1 MTSMFVTSCGKD
13 RAPRR
18 RFRTFGALVTF
29 GLSACAGTDDV
40 DPMITSP
47 SATGSVTAVTPGA
60 TTSGVS
66 PSVNPSV
73 NPNPVNPVSP
83 VNPSPTTTATS
94 MAPVQPPVSP
104 TSGPATSD
112 PTPVT
117 PTVTGSPTTTSPSTS
132 GPGPEPTSTGPG
144 GTCTIA
150 ATGEISAKITT
161 VGVVTFTVD
170 VPVTSA
176 KIEFKNMAGGE
187 TMTAPVDLEAD
198 GYRTL
203 LLGMKPNATYTYKV
217 VVNDSCSSAEGSLT
231 TGAVP
236 VSAAQ
241 KIPRISK
248 TGSGGQP
255 GFYVVSVY
263 SANTHSVIL
272 DQDGDIVWYGAGAT
286 AGGTDGTS
294 RSRMDWEGKHMWSLA
309 ANPFAGRGGAIMKVS
324 MDGETETTELPGT
337 ENRHHDLVAVPGG
350 IMTILAHQTQGSCS
364 RIIEYSPDGT
374 AKEIVGDIN
383 EIYQSVM
390 DCHPN
395 SISYNVEDDTYV
407 VGDRN
412 ASMFV
417 KFDREGNVIWQLGG
431 ANPVGPSFQGAGT
444 WSISHGHH
452 LFEQDGS
459 LRMLVFNNASGGTSN
474 VLEYTLN
481 EEAMTAEQT
490 WKIGV
495 ASTPVMGDVQRLPNG
510 NTLVALTTA
519 GSVIEYKTGGAQAES
534 VQEFKITGAQVGY
547 VDYRPTLYGV
557 PAKARFD
564 YKSFE

>member
-13 RAPRR
+13 RAPQR
-18 RFRTFGALVTF
+18 RFRALGALVTF
-29 GLSACAGTDDV
+29 GLSACAGTDDGQN
-40 DPMITSP
+40 MMTSP
-47 SATGSVTAVTPGA
+47 PPTGSVTSVTPVA
-60 TTSGVS
+60 TNSGPA
-66 PSVNPSV
+66 PSVNPPAV
-73 NPNPVNPVSP
+73 NPNPVNPVNP
-83 VNPSPTTTATS
+83 VNPAPTTTATS
-94 MAPVQPPVSP
+94 GAPVQPPVNP
-104 TSGPATSD
+104 TNG
-112 PTPVT
+112 PVT
-117 PTVTGSPTTTSPSTS
+117 PDPTAVTPSVTSSPTTTSSSTG
-132 GPGPEPTSTGPG
+132 GPGPEPTSPGPG

-150 ATGEISAKITT
+150 ATGEISAKIST

-187 TMTAPVDLEAD
+187 TITAPVDLEAE

-203 LLGMKPNATYTYKV
+203 ILGMKPNATYTYKV
-217 VVNDSCSSAEGSLT
+217 VVNDTCSSAEGSLT
-231 TGAVP
+231 TGAIP
-236 VSAAQ
+236 VSADQ

-272 DQDGDIVWYGAGAT
+272 DQDGEIVWYGGGAT
-286 AGGTDGTS
+286 GGNDGTS
-294 RSRMDWEGKHMWSLA
+294 RSRMDWEGKHMWSVA
-309 ANPFAGRGGAIMKVS
+309 ANPFAGGGGAIMKVS
-324 MDGETETTELPGT
+324 MDGETQTSNLPGT

-350 IMTILAHQTQGSCS
+350 IMTILAHQAQGGCS
-364 RIIEYSPDGT
+364 RIIEYGPDGT
-374 AKEIVGDIN
+374 AKEIVSDIN

-395 SISYNVEDDTYV
+395 SISYNVDDDTYV

-431 ANPVGPSFQGAGT
+431 SNPVGPSFQGAGT
-444 WSISHGHH
+444 WNISHGHH

-474 VLEYTLN
+474 VLEYSLN
-481 EEAMTAEQT
+481 EDAMTAEQI
-490 WKIGV
+490 WKAGV
-495 ASTPVMGDVQRLPNG
+495 AATPVMGDVQRLPNG

-519 GSVIEYKTGGAQAES
+519 GSIIEYTSGTNNPTS
-534 VQEFKITGAQVGY
+534 VQEFKVTGAQVGY
-547 VDYRPTLYGV
+547 VDYRPTLYGI